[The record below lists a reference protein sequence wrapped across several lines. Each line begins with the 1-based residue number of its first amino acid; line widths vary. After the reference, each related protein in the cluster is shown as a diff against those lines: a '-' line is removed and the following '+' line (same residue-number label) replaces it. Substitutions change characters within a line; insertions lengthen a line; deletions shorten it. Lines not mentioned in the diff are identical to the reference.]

1 MSTPESTWGSSIKPV
16 IKMSHEMK
24 TDLMYTESIWF
35 EVGEV
40 GFAAAGDRLVI
51 EEDQFRSGYECKRC
65 GGSGRVVCQ
74 DCFKGFS
81 KLNGQVK
88 CKTCRGETTHIC
100 PECDGKGGLLIVA
113 EVSQRRPTTGIVR
126 SAGEGCKVYKVGDA
140 VLFSNFAGFAID
152 LNRAGIPVCL
162 RILHE
167 TEVLTKVRG
176 HLELRAISSQRE
188 VTSI

>member
-1 MSTPESTWGSSIKPV
+1 LIGSQTQIPPP
-16 IKMSHEMK
+16 
-24 TDLMYTESIWF
+24 ESIWF

-40 GFAAAGDRLVI
+40 GFAASGDRLVI
-51 EEDQFRSGYECKRC
+51 EEDQFKSGYECKTC
-65 GGSGRVVCQ
+65 EGSGKVPSTVVGG
-74 DCFKGFS
+74 KM
-81 KLNGQVK
+81 
-88 CKTCRGETTHIC
+88 KTC
-100 PECDGKGGLLIVA
+100 PDCDGKGGLLIVA

-126 SAGEGCKVYKVGDA
+126 SAGEQCKVYKVGDG

-152 LNRAGIPVCL
+152 LDRMGKKVCI

-188 VTSI
+188 TTGI

>member
-1 MSTPESTWGSSIKPV
+1 MGNSPES
-16 IKMSHEMK
+16 E
-24 TDLMYTESIWF
+24 WF

-40 GFAAAGDRLVI
+40 GFAASGDRLVI
-51 EEDQFRSGYECKRC
+51 EEDQFKSGYECKTC
-65 GGSGRVVCQ
+65 EGSGKVPSTVVGG
-74 DCFKGFS
+74 KP
-81 KLNGQVK
+81 
-88 CKTCRGETTHIC
+88 KTCPT
-100 PECDGKGGLLIVA
+100 CDGKGGLLIVA

-126 SAGEGCKVYKVGDA
+126 SAGEQCKVYKVGDG

-152 LNRAGIPVCL
+152 LQRAGRPVCL

-188 VTSI
+188 ATGI

>member
-1 MSTPESTWGSSIKPV
+1 MTSSGIEAVLSQPKV
-16 IKMSHEMK
+16 SE
-24 TDLMYTESIWF
+24 WF

-40 GFAAAGDRLVI
+40 GFAASGDRLVI
-51 EEDQFRSGYECKRC
+51 EEDQFKSGYECKTC
-65 GGSGRVVCQ
+65 NGSGKVACLN
-74 DCFKGFS
+74 CFKGFS
-81 KLNGQVK
+81 KINGIVK
-88 CKTCRGETTHIC
+88 CKIC
-100 PECDGKGGLLIVA
+100 QGDTYHVCPDCNGKGGLLIVA

-126 SAGEGCKVYKVGDA
+126 SAGEQCKVYKVGDG

-152 LNRAGIPVCL
+152 LQRAGQPVCL

-188 VTSI
+188 ATGI

>member
-1 MSTPESTWGSSIKPV
+1 MSSPETTWGSPRTTSSGIGAGMTQGKA
-16 IKMSHEMK
+16 S
-24 TDLMYTESIWF
+24 DWF

-40 GFAAAGDRLVI
+40 GFAASGDRLVI
-51 EEDQFRSGYECKRC
+51 EEDQFKSGYECKEC
-65 GGSGRVVCQ
+65 GGSGRVASTVTGG
-74 DCFKGFS
+74 KP
-81 KLNGQVK
+81 
-88 CKTCRGETTHIC
+88 KTC
-100 PECDGKGGLLIVA
+100 PECNGKGGIIVVP

-126 SAGEGCKVYKVGDA
+126 SAGEQCKVYKVGDG

-152 LNRAGIPVCL
+152 LQRAGQPVCL

-188 VTSI
+188 ATGI

>member
-1 MSTPESTWGSSIKPV
+1 MKMKDGTVQLVEATPIPAPPSE
-16 IKMSHEMK
+16 
-24 TDLMYTESIWF
+24 WF

-40 GFAAAGDRLVI
+40 GFAASGDRLVI
-51 EEDQFRSGYECKRC
+51 EEDQFKSGYECKVC
-65 GGSGRVVCQ
+65 GGSGRVPSTVAGG
-74 DCFKGFS
+74 K
-81 KLNGQVK
+81 VK
-88 CKTCRGETTHIC
+88 TC
-100 PECDGKGGLLIVA
+100 PECDGKGGIIVVP

-126 SAGEGCKVYKVGDA
+126 SAGELCKVYKVGDG

-152 LNRAGIPVCL
+152 LNRAGQPVCL

-188 VTSI
+188 ATSI

>member
-1 MSTPESTWGSSIKPV
+1 MSSPESTWGSKTKPT
-16 IKMSHEMK
+16 IRMSDELK
-24 TDLMYTESIWF
+24 RDISYGETAWF

-40 GFAAAGDRLVI
+40 GFAASGDRLVI
-51 EEDQFRSGYECKRC
+51 EEDQFKSGYECKDC
-65 GGSGRVVCQ
+65 GGSGRVASTVAGGKPKVC
-74 DCFKGFS
+74 
-81 KLNGQVK
+81 
-88 CKTCRGETTHIC
+88 
-100 PECDGKGGLLIVA
+100 PACDGKGGLLVVA

-126 SAGEGCKVYKVGDA
+126 SAGEACKIYKVGDG

-152 LNRAGIPVCL
+152 LDRMGSKVCL

-188 VTSI
+188 ATGI